1 MNYEQSLDFIHSR
14 NKFGIKLGL
23 DATADLL
30 DKIGNP
36 HKKLKFVHIAGTNG
50 KGSTTSYIAD
60 ILSAKGYKVGKF
72 ISPYVHSFTERIQ
85 INNTEI
91 PQSDL
96 AKFTTIVAD
105 AIKKY
110 NLTPTEFEVV
120 TAIGL
125 AYFEAQKCDFVVL
138 EVGMGGRFDATNV
151 IPAPEVSVITS
162 ISIDHTQYL
171 GNTISEIA
179 FEKCGIIKTGSNVV
193 AYPDNHDDAFEV
205 IKNTTFDKNVPLVV
219 PDKNA
224 IEILSMDIY
233 GTKFIYN
240 GEKYHI
246 NMLGG
251 HQVYN
256 AVTAIEAVKLLG
268 IEEEYIKKGLS
279 STKFKGRLDVIA
291 KKPLIIEDGAH
302 NISGITELK
311 KAIQTYFKG
320 KKIILVMAM
329 LKDKEYQECIETISS
344 VANVLIATEPDNPR
358 KATAQEIEE
367 VAKKFI
373 KSTYAEPDVNRAI
386 KLAKSISTN
395 DDVICVCGSL
405 YLLGE
410 IDEKSLNKEDN

>member
-60 ILSAKGYKVGKF
+60 ILSAKGFKVGKF

-91 PQSDL
+91 SQSDL

-105 AIKKY
+105 AIEKH

-125 AYFEAQKCDFVVL
+125 AYFEAQNCDFVAL

-151 IPAPEVSVITS
+151 IPSPEVSVITS

-179 FEKCGIIKTGSNVV
+179 FEKCGIIKTGSKVV
-193 AYPDNHDDAFEV
+193 AYPDNPDDAFDV
-205 IKNTTFDKNVPLVV
+205 IKNTTSEKAVPLVV
-219 PDKNA
+219 PDKSS
-224 IEILSMDIY
+224 IKILSMDIN
-233 GTKFIYN
+233 GTEFIYN

-256 AVTAIEAVKLLG
+256 AVTAIETAKLLG
-268 IEEEYIKKGLS
+268 IENEYIKKGLS
-279 STKFKGRLDVIA
+279 STKFRGRLDVIS
-291 KKPLIIEDGAH
+291 KNPLVIEDGAH

-329 LKDKEYQECIETISS
+329 LKDKEYQKCIEIISS
-344 VANVLIATEPDNPR
+344 VADVLIATEPDNPR
-358 KATAQEIEE
+358 KATAQEIAEE
-367 VAKKFI
+367 AQKYI
-373 KSTYAEPDVNRAI
+373 KNTYSEPDVNKAI
-386 KLAKSISTN
+386 ELAKSRCTK

-410 IDEKSLNKEDN
+410 IDENSLNKEDN

>member
-91 PQSDL
+91 SQSDL
-96 AKFTTIVAD
+96 AKFTTVVAD
-105 AIKKY
+105 AIEKH

-125 AYFEAQKCDFVVL
+125 AYFEAQKCDFVAL

-179 FEKCGIIKTGSNVV
+179 FEKCGIIKTGSRVV
-193 AYPDNHDDAFEV
+193 SYPDNHVNAFEV
-205 IKNTTFDKNVPLVV
+205 IKNTTLDKNVPLVV

-233 GTKFIYN
+233 GTEFIYN

-268 IEEEYIKKGLS
+268 IEEDYIKKGLS
-279 STKFKGRLDVIA
+279 STKFRGRLDVIA

-329 LKDKEYQECIETISS
+329 LKDKEYRECIETISS
-344 VANVLIATEPDNPR
+344 VADVLIATEPDNPR

-386 KLAKSISTN
+386 KLAKSLCTD

-410 IDEKSLNKEDN
+410 IDEQSLNKEDN